1 MATIATITMSIQDR
15 IKAVL
20 GDDETVLLADGLEDA
35 FIGIGRQFHLAVAV
49 YSRSKAIQC
58 LIEQG
63 MSHPEAVEYFDFN
76 TSGAWVGRQTPIFM
90 EDEPT

>member
-1 MATIATITMSIQDR
+1 MTIHDR

-35 FIGIGRQFHLAVAV
+35 FIGIGRQFNTPIAV

-58 LIEQG
+58 FIDQG
-63 MSHPEAVEYFDFN
+63 MTEDEAEEYFNFN
-76 TSGAWVGRQTPIFM
+76 TAGAWVGLQTPIFI
-90 EDEPT
+90 EDDHNV